1 MTDNR
6 ADNKFGADSTDNN
19 SSNANELLDILGK
32 YEERNAKS
40 RNSTSAFVDGAGI
53 PVAPDSHATVENAEN
68 VSSGPSLRK
77 IPSGGHFSSD
87 ESEDFVQEHAGDSVN
102 GAEVSAVNGA
112 EKGDSHE
119 KNTKT
124 KVQTIRCDFDFA
136 PQLDEQ
142 EDEADSSSKSEIE
155 LLRKKYKQAKHRNRE
170 RKKKGSV
177 TVSLVKALIYIT
189 AVILLSFFVT
199 FGFFGIWPGIV
210 PMANDVFA
218 FVKDNREVIVDVD
231 SGMSTSELAS
241 LLEERGIIEEK
252 KVFEFYVM
260 FKYEDAN
267 KEKLEKQSN
276 TGTEIKP
283 AEEKGLVSSIFQL
296 GGQFIGAMFFGSSID
311 EKYDNSYIAGEHKLN
326 SNMNYDQ
333 ILSELLDT
341 KYTRE
346 EITVTVPEGYGV
358 DQIIELLVSNG
369 IGEKD
374 EYVKVINEY
383 PFKHEFVQELEDM
396 GYPENRKYRLEG
408 YLFPDTYIFYED
420 AEEVTVINKMLNN
433 FSAKFWDEYERTYKS
448 ACDEAGF
455 TFDEVITFASIV
467 QFEGKNFSD
476 YECIAQVF
484 TNRFK
489 SSSYPFME
497 SCATVQYFLD
507 ERHPVLTAE
516 DIAIDN
522 PYNTYLYK
530 GLPPGA
536 ICNPGLD
543 AIEAT
548 IYPDMP
554 SEVLKE
560 FDISKAYFFNSDLA
574 GNIYYAQ
581 TESQHS
587 RNKAKAD
594 KVNEQVINGTYVEE
608 EEDEDDRI
616 AELA

>member
-6 ADNKFGADSTDNN
+6 ADKGLGAENTENN
-19 SSNANELLDILGK
+19 RLKADELLDILGK
-32 YEERNAKS
+32 YEEDNEKS
-40 RNSTSAFVDGAGI
+40 RNSTAGSVDGMSMPLTADG
-53 PVAPDSHATVENAEN
+53 HATVENAEN
-68 VSSGPSLRK
+68 VPSGPSLRK
-77 IPSGGHFSSD
+77 TPEGGHFSSD
-87 ESEDFVQEHAGDSVN
+87 FSEDFVQDSGDRPED
-102 GAEVSAVNGA
+102 AAVA
-112 EKGDSHE
+112 PEGDGLDKNE
-119 KNTKT
+119 KNAKT
-124 KVQTIRCDFDFA
+124 RVNTIRYDFEFA
-136 PQLDEQ
+136 SSLE
-142 EDEADSSSKSEIE
+142 ENETDSDASSESEID
-155 LLRKKYKQAKHRNRE
+155 LLRKKYKKAKHRNRE

-189 AVILLSFFVT
+189 AVLLLSFFAT

-210 PMANDVFA
+210 PMANDMFA
-218 FVKDNREVIVDVD
+218 FVKDDREVVVNLEADI
-231 SGMSTSELAS
+231 STPELAS

-260 FKYEDAN
+260 FKYEDSN
-267 KEKLEKQSN
+267 KQRVENSGNSATAVE
-276 TGTEIKP
+276 P
-283 AEEKGLVSSIFQL
+283 AEEKGLVSSILHL
-296 GGQFIGAMFFGSSID
+296 GGQFVGAMFFGSSI
-311 EKYDNSYIAGEHKLN
+311 EEEYDNSYLSGEHTLN

-333 ILSELLDT
+333 ILSELLYA

-358 DQIIELLVSNG
+358 DQIVELLVSNG
-369 IGEKD
+369 IGEKE
-374 EYVKVINEY
+374 EYIKVINEY

-396 GYPENRKYRLEG
+396 GYPEDRKYRLEG
-408 YLFPDTYIFYED
+408 YLFPDTYIFYKDED
-420 AEEVTVINKMLNN
+420 EVTVINKMLNN
-433 FSAKFWDEYERTYKS
+433 FSSKFWDEYKRTYKS
-448 ACDEAGF
+448 VCDEAGF
-455 TFDEVITFASIV
+455 SFDEIITFASIV
-467 QFEGKNFSD
+467 QFEGKDFSD

-484 TNRFK
+484 TNRFN
-489 SSSYPFME
+489 SSSYPLME
-497 SCATVQYFLD
+497 SCATVQYILD

-522 PYNTYLYK
+522 PYNTYIYK

-554 SEVLKE
+554 TEVLEE

-587 RNKAKAD
+587 RNKSKAD
-594 KVNEQVINGTYVEE
+594 KVNEQIIEGTYVEE